1 MSQKKTEKINLPNCA
16 ADGKKRYD
24 HDLEYP
30 SSLHKLHNDYPLAE
44 EKMKVNK
51 EMLSPY
57 CKMIRDKYG
66 ISIGQ
71 VSKLI
76 PTLGEKE
83 KYVLHYRSLQLYLS
97 LGLKLKKIHR
107 VLDFDR
113 SPWLNE

>member
-1 MSQKKTEKINLPNCA
+1 M
-16 ADGKKRYD
+16 
-24 HDLEYP
+24 EYP
-30 SSLHKLHNDYPLAE
+30 SSLHKLHNDYPLAA

-97 LGLKLKKIHR
+97 LGLKLKKVHR